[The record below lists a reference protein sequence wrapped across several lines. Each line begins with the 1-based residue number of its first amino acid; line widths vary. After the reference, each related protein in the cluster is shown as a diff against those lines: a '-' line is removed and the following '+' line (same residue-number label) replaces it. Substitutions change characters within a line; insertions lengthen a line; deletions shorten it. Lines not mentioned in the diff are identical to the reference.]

1 MTAPRER
8 PAAAPGATGAAGS
21 AAAGPAADAAS
32 GITPLP
38 AGAAARPVHVDGAA
52 DGATPTTGRLETVQ
66 SEALGARNQ
75 RLLLVAVLAYVAV
88 ISGLMIAKGIGVTPD
103 LLLIGF
109 GLAAVVLGRGR
120 LFFRDWVPFI
130 ALFFAY
136 ELLRGFA
143 DNFGMPVQVTYV
155 ITLDRLIG
163 LGRLPTEWLQGW
175 LHPAAGTDLV
185 AMGATI
191 VYFLHFPLP
200 LGVGFLLWIKRRA
213 LFYDFVAA
221 LIVLCV
227 AGFVTFLFVPTAPPW
242 WAAEHGFL
250 NGPDGRPLIQ
260 YLKPVGFDELASWMG
275 FNGHYIYTYTFY
287 DIGPDPVAAFPSL
300 HAAFPF
306 LAFLFARRGFGRIG
320 WAVFAYFLLVVF
332 SIVYLGDHYVTDA
345 IAGVGY
351 AVASYALVTHGPGR
365 LRSVL
370 DRARDDSLG
379 EAAAGRPGV
388 RLGGMTLAWRSEV
401 GWRRVAFGAALAVVG
416 AVLVGGLASRGTA
429 PGSLEYAIPAAMVLV
444 GLAAAATGL
453 VRR

>member
-1 MTAPRER
+1 MTRGGER
-8 PAAAPGATGAAGS
+8 RADAARAAGASAAPGASSGPGAT
-21 AAAGPAADAAS
+21 PAAD
-32 GITPLP
+32 
-38 AGAAARPVHVDGAA
+38 
-52 DGATPTTGRLETVQ
+52 TT
-66 SEALGARNQ
+66 ALGARNQ
-75 RLLLVAVLAYVAV
+75 RLLLVAIVAYVAV
-88 ISGLMIAKGIGVTPD
+88 ISGLMIAKGVGVTPD
-103 LLLIGF
+103 LLLVGF

-143 DNFGMPVQVTYV
+143 DDFGMAVHVTDV
-155 ITLDRLIG
+155 IALDRLIG
-163 LGRLPTEWLQGW
+163 FGTLPTEWLQRW
-175 LHPAAGTDLV
+175 LHPAAGNDLI

-221 LIVLCV
+221 MIVLCV
-227 AGFVTFLFVPTAPPW
+227 AGFVTFLFLPTAPPW
-242 WAAEHGFL
+242 WAAQHGFL

-260 YLKPVGFDELASWMG
+260 YLKPVGFDELASLMG

-306 LAFLFARRGFGRIG
+306 LAFLFARRAFGRIG

-351 AVASYALVTHGPGR
+351 AVASYALVAHAPGR
-365 LRSVL
+365 LRSML

-379 EAAAGRPGV
+379 EAVPAGSL

-401 GWRRVAFGAALAVVG
+401 GWRRVGVGAALAVAG
-416 AVLVGGLASRGTA
+416 AALVAGLAARGTA
-429 PGSLEYAIPAAMVLV
+429 AGSLDYAIPAAMVLV
-444 GLAAAATGL
+444 GLSAGASGL